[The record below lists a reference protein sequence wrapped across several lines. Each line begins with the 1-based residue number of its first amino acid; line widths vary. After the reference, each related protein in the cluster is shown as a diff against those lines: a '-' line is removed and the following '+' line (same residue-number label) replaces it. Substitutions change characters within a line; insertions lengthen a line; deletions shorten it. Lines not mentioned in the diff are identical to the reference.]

1 MGLRAR
7 LVLLVVIGLLLI
19 VSSAVYTE
27 MLPWQTQRETVG
39 AMRPASGP
47 MPSESVSCS
56 RPEAGCG
63 SKDSEG
69 NCSIG
74 GCATAKTA
82 AQNQVSQQEDKQ
94 PEKVAANE
102 QSATQTAE
110 KSKPQA
116 AK

>member
-7 LVLLVVIGLLLI
+7 LTLMVVVGLVLI
-19 VSSAVYTE
+19 VSGAVYTE
-27 MLPWQTQRETVG
+27 MLPWQTQGQTVG

-56 RPEAGCG
+56 RPGDGCG
-63 SKDSEG
+63 SKDSAS

-74 GCATAKTA
+74 GCATAKLA

-94 PEKVAANE
+94 PEKVAAGE

-110 KSKPQA
+110 KSKTQA